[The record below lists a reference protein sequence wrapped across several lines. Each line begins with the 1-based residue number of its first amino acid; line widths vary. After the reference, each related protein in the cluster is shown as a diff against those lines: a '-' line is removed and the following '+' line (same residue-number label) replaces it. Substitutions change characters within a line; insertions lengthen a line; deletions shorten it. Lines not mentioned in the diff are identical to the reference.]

1 MGVTINDIAKKAN
14 VSRGTVDKILHN
26 RPGVSDEIRANVMR
40 IASELGYKPNVVG
53 KALSH
58 QKKPHKI
65 GVIFPANSV
74 FFEQLQNGID
84 AAHRE
89 YEDYGLV
96 IECRAMVPLLPSEQ
110 LRLMDSMRREVSGL
124 ALVPINH
131 ATVGEKIDE
140 LVDQG
145 MPVVTFNNDIRSS
158 KRLCFIGQ
166 DAISAGKT
174 AGELMGKT
182 LGGQG
187 KVIIMTGHV
196 DMLHLNERTEGF
208 ISLIKEEFPG
218 MELDSIRAPYGAEGQ
233 LRRPMVSYFEK
244 DKDVRGVFVPD
255 GGIAGMI
262 GRIISEAG
270 RKDIKVIVF
279 DLLGDTKDLIIEG
292 VIDFAIDQNPFE
304 QGYRAIKVLFDYI
317 YAKKEPEQEYQYTD
331 ISVKMKYNL

>member
-1 MGVTINDIAKKAN
+1 MGVTINDIAKKAK

-26 RPGVSDEIRANVMR
+26 RPGVSDKVRAAVLRTAN
-40 IASELGYKPNVVG
+40 ELGYKPNVVG

-74 FFEQLQNGID
+74 FFEHLQSGID
-84 AAHRE
+84 AAHEE

-96 IECRAMVPLLPSEQ
+96 IECKAMAPVLPSEQ
-110 LRLMDSMRREVSGL
+110 LRLIDSMKDEISGL

-131 ATVGEKIDE
+131 ASVGMKIDE
-140 LVDQG
+140 LADQG
-145 MPVVTFNNDIRSS
+145 LPVVTFNNDIRSS

-166 DAISAGKT
+166 DAINAGRT

-187 KVIIMTGHV
+187 KVIVVSGHV

-208 ISLIKEEFPG
+208 TSLIREEFPCI
-218 MELDSIRAPYGAEGQ
+218 ELDSIRAPYGAGGQ
-233 LRRPMVSYFEK
+233 LRRSMVSYFEK
-244 DKDVRGVFVPD
+244 DKDVKGVFVPD
-255 GGIAGMI
+255 GGIAGTI
-262 GRIISEAG
+262 GRIISEAD

-279 DLLGDTKDLIIEG
+279 DLLGDTKDLIMDG

-331 ISVKMKYNL
+331 IGVKMKYNL

>member
-1 MGVTINDIAKKAN
+1 MGVTINDIAKKAK

-26 RPGVSDEIRANVMR
+26 RPGVSDEVRAAVLQ

-65 GVIFPANSV
+65 GVIFPAKSV
-74 FFEQLQNGID
+74 FFEQLQSGID
-84 AAHRE
+84 AAHRK

-96 IECRAMVPLLPSEQ
+96 IECRAMAPLLPSEQ
-110 LRLMDSMRREVSGL
+110 LRLIDSLRSEISGL

-131 ATVGEKIDE
+131 AAVGERIDE
-140 LVDQG
+140 LVDEG
-145 MPVVTFNNDIRSS
+145 LPVVTFNNDIKSS

-166 DAISAGKT
+166 DAINAGKT

-187 KVIIMTGHV
+187 RVIVISGRV
-196 DMLHLNERTEGF
+196 DMLHLSQRTEGF
-208 ISLIKEEFPG
+208 TSLIKEEFPDI
-218 MELDSIRAPYGAEGQ
+218 ELESMRAPHGVEGP
-233 LRRPMVSYFEK
+233 LRRSMVSYFEK
-244 DKDVRGVFVPD
+244 NKAVKGVFVPD
-255 GGIAGMI
+255 GGIAGLI
-262 GRIISEAG
+262 GRIIGEAG
-270 RKDIKVIVF
+270 RKDIKVVVF
-279 DLLGDTKDLIIEG
+279 DLLGDTKDLIMEG
-292 VIDFAIDQNPFE
+292 IIDFAIDQNPFE

-317 YAKKEPEQEYQYTD
+317 YAKREPEQEYQYTD